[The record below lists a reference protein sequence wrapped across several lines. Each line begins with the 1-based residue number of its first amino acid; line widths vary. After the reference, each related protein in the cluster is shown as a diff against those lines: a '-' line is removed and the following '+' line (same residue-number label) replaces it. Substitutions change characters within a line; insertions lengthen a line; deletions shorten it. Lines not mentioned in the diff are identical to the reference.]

1 MFCGYCG
8 KKIDDRAM
16 FCPFCGKPTQAPANT
31 PGPDPVP
38 YTGGKGLK
46 SDDSDLYHDVNRG
59 SAAQPGPVPVPPRPS
74 GEKPGLKI
82 DLSGLKNIKFPSMG
96 ALSDPGTANII
107 NLVSMCTAI
116 AGSVILILSGFL
128 PFLKLTED
136 WQRYTGWFYDVNEA
150 TVKMTSKDV
159 IPFWIAMTV
168 FCIMV
173 IVAAVI
179 KQKLLQIIGTVLD
192 LLVCLVF
199 AGVMADYMDDYTT
212 SMIYD
217 YGIGRVFFVL
227 GLILLIVSLIVT
239 IVSIAA
245 KQNIPAGRPVNRPM
259 NRPVYGPA
267 GGPVNN
273 PMYGPAGGPAN
284 GPMYGPANGP
294 AGGPMYGPAN
304 GPANG
309 PMYGPAN
316 GPVNNPMY
324 GHAGGPAN
332 APSNGPVYGPADSP
346 VNSPVGGPADGPG
359 DLSGSR

>member
-1 MFCGYCG
+1 
-8 KKIDDRAM
+8 M
-16 FCPFCGKPTQAPANT
+16 FCPFCGKPTQAQANT

-38 YTGGKGLK
+38 YTGAKGLK
-46 SDDSDLYHDVNRG
+46 SDDSDLCNDVNHG
-59 SAAQPGPVPVPPRPS
+59 SAAEPGPVPVPPRPS

-267 GGPVNN
+267 NGPMNGPAGG
-273 PMYGPAGGPAN
+273 PMYGPANSPAGGPMYGPAN
-284 GPMYGPANGP
+284 GPMNGP

-309 PMYGPAN
+309 SMYGPAN
-316 GPVNNPMY
+316 GPVY
-324 GHAGGPAN
+324 GQ
-332 APSNGPVYGPADSP
+332 ADSP
-346 VNSPVGGPADGPG
+346 VNSPVDRPADAPG